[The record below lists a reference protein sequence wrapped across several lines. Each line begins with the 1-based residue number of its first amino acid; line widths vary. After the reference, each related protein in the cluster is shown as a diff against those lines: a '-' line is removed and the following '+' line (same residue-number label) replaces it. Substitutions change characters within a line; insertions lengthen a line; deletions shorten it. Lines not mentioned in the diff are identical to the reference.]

1 VLVSSALDLGSNAG
15 RSKQRQ
21 QKCCLINLYFSEWVI
36 TVQCQMGN
44 FSALL
49 WREQNTFWWD
59 DDDDNVYFVLD
70 QHAGSDFYSASSLK
84 QYSSVDT
91 SLHSGTLFWIRAHQS
106 LLLILN
112 DVCLLERQHFCCL
125 CFDRPGF
132 EPRSTAL
139 ETSTLTNTQPV
150 RLIIR
155 LIIY

>member
-1 VLVSSALDLGSNAG
+1 MSDYSVSSRRWLS
-15 RSKQRQ
+15 Q
-21 QKCCLINLYFSEWVI
+21 QPVYTTDRLSLYFSEWVI
-36 TVQCQMGN
+36 TVQCQMTN

-49 WREQNTFWWD
+49 WREQDTYLSDN
-59 DDDDNVYFVLD
+59 DDNVYFVLH
-70 QHAGSDFYSASSLK
+70 QNVGLYFYSTSSLK

-112 DVCLLERQHFCCL
+112 DVCLLDRQHFWCL
-125 CFDRPGF
+125 CFDRQGH
-132 EPRSTAL
+132 EPRSTVL
-139 ETSTLTNTQPV
+139 QTSTLTITQTV